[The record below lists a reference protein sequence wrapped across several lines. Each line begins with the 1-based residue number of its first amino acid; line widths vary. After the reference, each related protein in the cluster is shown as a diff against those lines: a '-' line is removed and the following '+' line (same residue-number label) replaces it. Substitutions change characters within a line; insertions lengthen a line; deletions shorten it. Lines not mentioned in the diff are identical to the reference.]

1 MTEERGSS
9 KPNFLGKKAKGNMIK
24 WKKTGLIIRPDPKL
38 FWCKTHAMIPTP
50 YPIGDGVYKIYFSGR
65 NAQNQS
71 HIGFATVSLRGKLEV
86 LNICKKPVLSPG
98 KLGCFDDNGVT
109 PSCVLRIN
117 SRELALYFIGW
128 NPGSTTR
135 MNLFGGLA
143 ISRDRGETFQRWS
156 DAPILERCRCDPL
169 INTAP
174 WVVKEGQRYR
184 MFYVSGT
191 EWKHKDLP
199 RYNIKTCLSRDGK
212 SWSRDGKVAINFKNN
227 QENALA
233 RPYVLK
239 EKSLWRMWFSHK
251 GPAYRLGYAESRD
264 GLHWKRNDLIANL
277 KPSTE
282 GFDSEMI
289 EYAAVVKYKGR
300 HFMFYN
306 GNNYGREGIG
316 LAVEEACG

>member
-1 MTEERGSS
+1 
-9 KPNFLGKKAKGNMIK
+9 
-24 WKKTGLIIRPDPKL
+24 
-38 FWCKTHAMIPTP
+38 
-50 YPIGDGVYKIYFSGR
+50 
-65 NAQNQS
+65 
-71 HIGFATVSLRGKLEV
+71 
-86 LNICKKPVLSPG
+86 
-98 KLGCFDDNGVT
+98 
-109 PSCVLRIN
+109 
-117 SRELALYFIGW
+117 
-128 NPGSTTR
+128 
-135 MNLFGGLA
+135 
-143 ISRDRGETFQRWS
+143 
-156 DAPILERCRCDPL
+156 
-169 INTAP
+169 
-174 WVVKEGQRYR
+174 